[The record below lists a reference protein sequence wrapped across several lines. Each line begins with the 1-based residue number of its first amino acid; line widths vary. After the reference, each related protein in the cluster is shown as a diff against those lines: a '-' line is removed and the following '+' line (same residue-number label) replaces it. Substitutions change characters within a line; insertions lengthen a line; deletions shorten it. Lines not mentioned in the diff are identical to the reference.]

1 MSEEKKPV
9 EMSLSETGTFA
20 LNSIDSQLAYASSL
34 MSKGLISETYKN
46 PSQVVLAIQQ
56 CKVMGIDP
64 IVGLRQSY
72 VIGGKPAFFGDLPL
86 AVVQKSGYLEMIEEF
101 FVDDKLE
108 KICFDNKNIT
118 SNVYAA
124 FCRVKRFGDSSVLES
139 FFTVDEAAKAGLF
152 KNQTWNK
159 YTKDLLMYRTRGRAL
174 RAKFPDCL
182 AGEIAEFIIGTDQK
196 ETEKDRVEAI
206 NTEYGGGSLLC
217 ESVTKD

>member
-20 LNSIDSQLAYASSL
+20 LNSIDSQLAYATSL
-34 MSKGLISETYKN
+34 MSKGLISSTFKT
-46 PSQVVLAIQQ
+46 PGHVVLAIQQ

-64 IVGLRQSY
+64 IVGLSQCY
-72 VIGGKPAFFGDLPL
+72 VINGKVCFFGDLPL
-86 AVVQKSGYLEMIEEF
+86 SVVQKSGYLEMIEEF

-108 KICFDNKNIT
+108 RICFENKNIK
-118 SNVYAA
+118 SNVYGA
-124 FCRVKRFGDSSVLES
+124 FCRVKRFGDLSVLES
-139 FFTVDEAAKAGLF
+139 YFTMDEAAHAGLF

-159 YTKDLLMYRTRGRAL
+159 YSKDMLMYRTRGRAL

-196 ETEKDRVEAI
+196 ETEKDRVENI
-206 NTEYGGGSLLC
+206 NAEYGNPVL
-217 ESVTKD
+217 E